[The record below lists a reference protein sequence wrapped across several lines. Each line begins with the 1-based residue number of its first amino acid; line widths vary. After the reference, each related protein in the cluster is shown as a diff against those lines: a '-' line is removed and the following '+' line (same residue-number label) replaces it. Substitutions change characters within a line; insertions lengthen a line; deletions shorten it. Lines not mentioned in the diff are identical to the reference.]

1 MAEPARITS
10 YERAGLTF
18 DVIDEGPL
26 DGPPVVLLHGFPQRA
41 TSWAKVTPLLGEAG
55 FRTYAPD
62 QRGYSPGA
70 RPPGR
75 RAYKLTELVDD
86 VVALIDRIGAPVHL
100 VGHDWGATVAW
111 GVAARHGDR
120 LASLTAVSVGHSQ
133 AFLRARRTSDQAR
146 RSWYM
151 GLFQLPFVPERL
163 LSDRRFVRRFLG
175 GSGMT
180 DEMLA
185 TYRAE
190 IVDGGALTGGLNWY
204 RAIPFGLRDEVPD
217 VRVPTTLVWSD
228 GDVAL
233 GRKMAELTEEHVT
246 GPYEFVELTGASH
259 WIPAERPAELAEAIF
274 SRVRSTA
281 SASAATGA

>member
-10 YERAGLTF
+10 YERAGLAF

-70 RPPGR
+70 RPRGR
-75 RAYKLTELVDD
+75 RAYKATELVDD
-86 VVALIDRIGAPVHL
+86 VVALIDRIDAPVHL
-100 VGHDWGATVAW
+100 VGHDWGAAVAW
-111 GVAARHGDR
+111 GVAARHADR

-133 AFLRARRTSDQAR
+133 AFLRALRTADQAR

-163 LSDRRFVRRFLG
+163 LSGKWFVQKFLG

-180 DEMLA
+180 REMLA
-185 TYRAE
+185 TYRVE

-204 RAIPFGLRDEVPD
+204 RAIPFALRDEVPD
-217 VRVPTTLVWSD
+217 VSVPTTFIWSD
-228 GDVAL
+228 GDRAL
-233 GRKMAELTEEHVT
+233 GRRMAELTEEHVD
-246 GPYEFVELTGASH
+246 GPYELIEFTGASH
-259 WIPAERPAELAEAIF
+259 WIPEERPADLAEAII
-274 SRVRSTA
+274 SRARSAA
-281 SASAATGA
+281 SASAAIRD

>member
-1 MAEPARITS
+1 MAEAARITS

-18 DVIDEGPL
+18 DVIDDGPL

-70 RPPGR
+70 RPRGR
-75 RAYKLTELVDD
+75 SAYKATELVDD
-86 VVALIDRIGAPVHL
+86 VVALIDRIDAPVHL
-100 VGHDWGATVAW
+100 VGHDWGAAVAW
-111 GVAARHGDR
+111 GVAARHADR

-133 AFLRARRTSDQAR
+133 AFLRALRTADQAR

-163 LSDRRFVRRFLG
+163 LSGKRFVQKFLR

-190 IVDGGALTGGLNWY
+190 VVDGGALTGGLNWY
-204 RAIPFGLRDEVPD
+204 RAIPFSLRDEVPN
-217 VRVPTTLVWSD
+217 VSVPTTFVWSD
-228 GDVAL
+228 GDEAL
-233 GRKMAELTEEHVT
+233 GRRMAELTEEHVD
-246 GPYEFVELTGASH
+246 GPYEFIELTGASH
-259 WIPAERPAELAEAIF
+259 WIPDERPAELAEAII
-274 SRVRSTA
+274 SRARSAA
-281 SASAATGA
+281 SASAVSGA

>member
-1 MAEPARITS
+1 MTQPARIAS
-10 YERAGLTF
+10 YERAGLAF
-18 DVIDEGPL
+18 DVIDDGPL

-41 TSWAKVTPLLGEAG
+41 TSWAKVTPLLDEAG

-70 RPPGR
+70 RPRGR
-75 RAYKLTELVDD
+75 RAYKATELVDD
-86 VVALIDRIGAPVHL
+86 VVALIDLIDAPVHL
-100 VGHDWGATVAW
+100 VGHDWGAVVAW
-111 GVAARHGDR
+111 GVAARHADR

-133 AFLRARRTSDQAR
+133 AFLRALRTSDQAL

-163 LSDRRFVRRFLG
+163 LSSGWFAQKFLG

-185 TYRAE
+185 TYRVE

-204 RAIPFGLRDEVPD
+204 RAIPFALRDEVPD
-217 VRVPTTLVWSD
+217 VSVPTTFVWSD
-228 GDVAL
+228 GDRAL
-233 GRKMAELTEEHVT
+233 GRRMAELTEEHVD
-246 GPYEFVELTGASH
+246 GPYELIELTGASH
-259 WIPAERPAELAEAIF
+259 WIPEERPADLARAII
-274 SRVRSTA
+274 SRARSAAT
-281 SASAATGA
+281 ASAATGA

>member
-18 DVIDEGPL
+18 DVIDDGPL

-55 FRTYAPD
+55 LRTYAPD

-70 RPPGR
+70 RPRGR
-75 RAYKLTELVDD
+75 RAYKATELVDD
-86 VVALIDRIGAPVHL
+86 VVALIDRIDAPVHL
-100 VGHDWGATVAW
+100 VGHDWGATVSW

-120 LASLTAVSVGHSQ
+120 LASLTAVSVGHPQ
-133 AFLRARRTSDQAR
+133 GFLRALRTADQAR

-163 LSDRRFVRRFLG
+163 LSSKWFVQKFLG

-180 DEMLA
+180 DEML
-185 TYRAE
+185 TRYRVE

-204 RAIPFGLRDEVPD
+204 RAIPFALGYEVPD
-217 VRVPTTLVWSD
+217 VSVPTTLVWSD

-233 GRKMAELTEEHVT
+233 GRRMAELTEEHVN
-246 GPYEFVELTGASH
+246 GPYEFIELTGASH
-259 WIPAERPAELAEAIF
+259 WIPEERPADLAEAIIG
-274 SRVRSTA
+274 RARSAA
-281 SASAATGA
+281 SASAAISA